1 MSPSLSSAPAPAPAP
16 IARKKT
22 RKNLLHHPLNREFVA
37 LFLLVVALAVG
48 PVLNRSFLDIR
59 YLLDVTSLRME
70 MGLIALTMTFIIVSG
85 NIDLSV
91 ASSMALVAAVTS
103 TLYDQRGLPFGAS
116 LLIGVLLGAMLGFFN
131 GLLITKLKLPSL
143 SVTLGTFALYRGL
156 TQVLLGDHSVS
167 NFPDWFTQIDKRY
180 IGPTPIPLPLVIF
193 LSLAVVAGLI
203 LHRTVLGRWVYAIG
217 TNEEACRYSG
227 IAVDRIKLL
236 IFTASGLMAG
246 IAGLMMTSRLTVA
259 RQDLGLGLELD
270 VITSVVLGGTDIFG
284 GRGTI
289 FGTAIALFLITFLKA
304 GMGLAN
310 ITAEH
315 QLVVIGLLLIFSI
328 VLPNLLQRRTR

>member
-1 MSPSLSSAPAPAPAP
+1 MQSSVSRSTAPSPL
-16 IARKKT
+16 ARAI
-22 RKNLLHHPLNREFVA
+22 HHPLNREFVA
-37 LFLLVVALAVG
+37 LLLLALAFMVG
-48 PVLNRSFLDIR
+48 PLLSHFFLDAH
-59 YLLDVTSLRME
+59 YLLDATSLQME

-91 ASSMALVAAVTS
+91 ASTMALVAAITGV
-103 TLYDQRGLPFGAS
+103 LNVQHGLPFTVALVIGILSGA
-116 LLIGVLLGAMLGFFN
+116 LLGFFN
-131 GLLITKLKLPSL
+131 GLLISWLKLPSL

-167 NFPDWFTQIDKRY
+167 GFPDWFTEIDKRY
-180 IGPTPIPLPLVIF
+180 LGPTPIPLPLVIF
-193 LSLAVVAGLI
+193 LCLAVVAGLV

-217 TNEEACRYSG
+217 TNEAASRYSG
-227 IAVDRIKLL
+227 IAVDRIKILL
-236 IFTASGLMAG
+236 FTASGLMAG
-246 IAGLMMTSRLTVA
+246 IAGLVMTSRLTVA
-259 RQDLGLGLELD
+259 RYDLGLGLELD

-289 FGTAIALFLITFLKA
+289 FGTVIALFLITILRT

-310 ITAEH
+310 ITAEI
-315 QLVVIGLLLIFSI
+315 QLVAIGLLLIFSI